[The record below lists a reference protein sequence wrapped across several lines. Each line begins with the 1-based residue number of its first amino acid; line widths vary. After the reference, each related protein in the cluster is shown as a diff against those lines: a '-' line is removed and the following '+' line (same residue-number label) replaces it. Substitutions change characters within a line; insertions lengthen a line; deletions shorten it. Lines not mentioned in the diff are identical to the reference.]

1 MLLEVGNGRECST
14 NASVINDMPV
24 AVKGYV
30 KIAADENALS
40 GEMVNVLNGMH
51 RSELSFS
58 RLLGFV
64 AAFCFD
70 AAC

>member
-24 AVKGYV
+24 TIQGYV
-30 KIAADENALS
+30 KIAADENTLS

-51 RSELSFS
+51 KSKLSFS
-58 RLLGFV
+58 KLLGFV
-64 AAFCFD
+64 VAFCFN